1 MFIVAMKSGRR
12 HWVARFFLE
21 KVFRFKVDYSVP
33 EGARKCVLA
42 FAPHTSFFDFVVGKM
57 VMRVMDLQ
65 SRVMIKK
72 EAFFFPLGP
81 LLRSWG
87 AFPVDRKNAAR
98 LPEEV
103 ARMVRESGEM
113 ALLICPE
120 GTRKRTEH
128 WRRGFY
134 FIAQK
139 AEVPVFLSYIDWKEK
154 RAGIGIRLDP
164 TGDFAE
170 DMKIIAGFYRGMQGL
185 HKGQFNFE

>member
-1 MFIVAMKSGRR
+1 MSRQKKHVL
-12 HWVARFFLE
+12 ARFVLE
-21 KVFRFKVDYSVP
+21 KLLRLKVDYRVP

-42 FAPHTSFFDFVVGKM
+42 FAPHTSIWDFVVGKLVM
-57 VMRVMDLQ
+57 VVMGLRSQ
-65 SRVMIKK
+65 VMIKK
-72 EAFFFPLGP
+72 EAFFFPLGA
-81 LLRSWG
+81 LLRAAG
-87 AFPVDRKNAAR
+87 GFPVDRTKSSR
-98 LPEEV
+98 LPEQV
-103 ARMVRESGEM
+103 AEKMRACDEM

-128 WRRGFY
+128 WKRGFY

-139 AEVPVFLSYIDWKEK
+139 AEVPVFLSYIDWKGK

-164 TGDFAE
+164 TGNFEE